1 MRGSFHHG
9 LSPHQFHIGIEAIDH
24 RVIAIAMDQI
34 TQIGQAQAFIELGV
48 TTTCHIEIE
57 VIVGRGDHL
66 DIETSATRPDFF
78 DNRLE

>member
-34 TQIGQAQAFIELGV
+34 TQIGQA
-48 TTTCHIEIE
+48 
-57 VIVGRGDHL
+57 
-66 DIETSATRPDFF
+66 
-78 DNRLE
+78 